1 MTIINAKSGDLKEII
16 KYSTLLNK
24 PEKAKPDII
33 GRCVADNRV
42 WIAKDRNFT
51 TAYVMVELFDEK
63 QKYFSNSIFISELYV
78 DEKYRGQ
85 GLGSA
90 LVKMALQADY
100 PERYDYFS
108 LTHDPEEEWL
118 TRFYERF
125 GFKKIGATDEG
136 NIMLVKK

>member
-63 QKYFSNSIFISELYV
+63 QKYFSVFL
-78 DEKYRGQ
+78 
-85 GLGSA
+85 
-90 LVKMALQADY
+90 
-100 PERYDYFS
+100 S
-108 LTHDPEEEWL
+108 LS
-118 TRFYERF
+118 R
-125 GFKKIGATDEG
+125 KAQ
-136 NIMLVKK
+136 